1 MNDVAYALRQLR
13 KTPGF
18 TAVALLTLT
27 IGIGS
32 CTAIFSVVNRV
43 LLQPLPY
50 PHPEELVRL
59 HGSHPPEL
67 PHFSVSVAD
76 FYDWRKG
83 AKSLSELAAAN
94 YGAFN
99 LTGSGEPVRVWG
111 VRVTDNYLRTLG
123 VRPAIGR
130 DFLPAEDA
138 PGRGDVAIL
147 GDGFWSRQ
155 FGRRADI
162 IGQVL
167 QIDGSPVTIIGVM
180 PRDFQGWDLI
190 LPAAFSADQLKNHGS
205 HFLSVI
211 GRLKP
216 GVTPVQGEADLK
228 SVAADLER
236 QFPTSNKGW
245 TLYARPLLEDT
256 VGEVRPQLLALFAAV
271 AFLLFIG
278 CANVANLL
286 LVRASARSREMAV
299 RAAVGA
305 SRGRIMR
312 QLVAENLVLALL
324 GGICGALAAYWGVHL
339 LLSLAPYGVPRSGE
353 VSVDGWALGFSIGLA
368 VLTGI
373 GFGLAPAFHASR
385 VDLNTVL
392 KDAGRGSGDGRQR
405 HRLRDGLVIAEL
417 TIAVV
422 LLVGAGLLMR
432 SFARLEKIDPG
443 FRAESAATVDVS
455 LPYKKYGTDPKQAA
469 FAEQACGN
477 FLAIPG
483 VTFASASQS
492 LPFGIDWVL
501 TFDIEGRKFGDGEKP
516 TANYYAVTPGYF
528 GAMGIPLLRGRL
540 FTEADRSGA
549 QLVTI
554 VSRSTAARFFPGEDP
569 IGKRMNV
576 QNDGKW
582 SEIVGIVGDVKQY
595 GLTTDAP
602 PANYEP
608 FAQHPYANQTFVIRT
623 TGPVASLPGAIRSAL
638 RSIDPDQPVGG
649 IRPMTDLVRDSVSS
663 QHFAMN
669 LFMVF
674 SGAALLLATLGT
686 YGVMAYSVTQRT
698 GEIGVRMALGA
709 QKSDVLWMVA
719 RQGAQLIAVG
729 IAGGLAGSFLL
740 TRFIASML
748 YGVGAA
754 DPTTLACACLVLG
767 LAAFAACMLSAMRAT
782 RIDPITALRGT

>member
-1 MNDVAYALRQLR
+1 MNDFRFAFRQLG
-13 KTPGF
+13 KSPGF

-50 PHPEELVRL
+50 PHPEELVRI

-67 PHFSVSVAD
+67 PNFSVSVAD

-83 AKSLSELAAAN
+83 SKSFSELAAVD

-99 LTGSGEPVRVWG
+99 LTGSGEPARVFG
-111 VRVTDNYLRTLG
+111 VRVTANYLQTLG
-123 VRPAIGR
+123 VHPALGR

-147 GDGFWSRQ
+147 GEGFWSRQ

-167 QIDGSPVTIIGVM
+167 QVDGNPVTIVGVT
-180 PRDFQGWDLI
+180 PRDFHGWDLI
-190 LPAAFSADQLKNHGS
+190 LPAAFSVDQLKNHGS
-205 HFLSVI
+205 HFLSVT

-216 GVTPVQGEADLK
+216 GVTPAQGEEDLK
-228 SVAADLER
+228 SVAAALER
-236 QFPTSNKGW
+236 QFPDSNKGW
-245 TLYARPLLEDT
+245 TLFARPLLEDT
-256 VGEVRPQLLALFAAV
+256 VGQVRPQLLALFAAV

-305 SRGRIMR
+305 SRGRIIR

-353 VSVDGWALGFSIGLA
+353 VSVDGWALGFSIALA

-385 VDLNTVL
+385 VDLNSVL
-392 KDAGRGSGDGRQR
+392 KDAGRGSGDSRHR

-443 FRAESAATVDVS
+443 FRAESAVTVSVS
-455 LPYKKYGTDPKQAA
+455 LPYKKYGTDPK
-469 FAEQACGN
+469 
-477 FLAIPG
+477 
-483 VTFASASQS
+483 
-492 LPFGIDWVL
+492 
-501 TFDIEGRKFGDGEKP
+501 
-516 TANYYAVTPGYF
+516 
-528 GAMGIPLLRGRL
+528 
-540 FTEADRSGA
+540 
-549 QLVTI
+549 
-554 VSRSTAARFFPGEDP
+554 
-569 IGKRMNV
+569 
-576 QNDGKW
+576 
-582 SEIVGIVGDVKQY
+582 
-595 GLTTDAP
+595 
-602 PANYEP
+602 
-608 FAQHPYANQTFVIRT
+608 
-623 TGPVASLPGAIRSAL
+623 
-638 RSIDPDQPVGG
+638 
-649 IRPMTDLVRDSVSS
+649 
-663 QHFAMN
+663 
-669 LFMVF
+669 
-674 SGAALLLATLGT
+674 
-686 YGVMAYSVTQRT
+686 
-698 GEIGVRMALGA
+698 
-709 QKSDVLWMVA
+709 
-719 RQGAQLIAVG
+719 
-729 IAGGLAGSFLL
+729 
-740 TRFIASML
+740 
-748 YGVGAA
+748 
-754 DPTTLACACLVLG
+754 
-767 LAAFAACMLSAMRAT
+767 
-782 RIDPITALRGT
+782 